1 MAQKILDGLQ
11 SKNQYQYSKDIVVD
25 TASGRTSKIFF
36 NTYQVYN
43 QSVSGSGSIDQGTL
57 QTFQLVNRGG
67 TWYKGAQLKEDGKW
81 YALSEKESGIYV
93 APSDITKPGTF
104 KPIPNAT
111 DELVLGSGVI
121 RDLNEPGRDS
131 LRYQA
136 INNAKFQLKKAG
148 NLSNEQVDREF
159 DISNNIAPPGS
170 PGTDSLLGPAV
181 KPDDKTRLTSSETD
195 QITGTDSAGGS
206 QTDAPQTLTS
216 SELQEL
222 PNIDIKSKP
231 IKTDYGNMRYPNN
244 MSDMDCVVFTARKYG
259 ARGFN
264 ENLTGFEDIKKRRI
278 GEVLGTAALSI
289 QPSLRDTNTVKWS
302 GLEMSVFDTALA
314 DLSLSTATGGVS
326 GARGFIDRAMGTI
339 QGEGENLKNAILTKI
354 AEGAA
359 STQGLLPRLTGA
371 IFNPNLELLFQGPEL
386 RTFNFNFNLSPR
398 EGTEASQV
406 KKIINFFK
414 RNMSVQRSDTALF
427 LKAPNVFD
435 IEYKFSGDKQ
445 IHPSLNKIKTCAL
458 VSCSVDYTPS
468 NSYMTFDDGL
478 GTPIQY
484 TLSMTFQE
492 LEPVFEDE
500 YEGHDI
506 GY

>member
-11 SKNQYQYSKDIVVD
+11 SKNQYQYTKDILVNSA
-25 TASGRTSKIFF
+25 TGEREKIFF
-36 NTYQVYN
+36 NTYQIYN
-43 QSVSGSGSIDQGTL
+43 RSVDQSGVIDQGTV
-57 QTFQLVNRGG
+57 QTFQLVNKGG

-93 APSDITKPGTF
+93 FPSDTTKPGTF

-111 DELVLGSGVI
+111 DNLVLGSSVI

-148 NLSNEQVDREF
+148 GLTNEQVDREF
-159 DISNNIAPPGS
+159 DISNNIAPPGK
-170 PGTDSLLGPAV
+170 PGTPGLFGPAV
-181 KPDDKTRLTSSETD
+181 KPDDKTELTTIETGETQLTSDT
-195 QITGTDSAGGS
+195 
-206 QTDAPQTLTS
+206 PQTLTS

-222 PNIDIKSKP
+222 PNIEIKSRGTVKSN
-231 IKTDYGNMRYPNN
+231 YGNMRYPND

-314 DLSLSTATGGVS
+314 DLSLSTATGGAS

-354 AEGAA
+354 AESAA

-398 EGTEASQV
+398 ESVEASQV

-478 GTPIQY
+478 GTPVQY